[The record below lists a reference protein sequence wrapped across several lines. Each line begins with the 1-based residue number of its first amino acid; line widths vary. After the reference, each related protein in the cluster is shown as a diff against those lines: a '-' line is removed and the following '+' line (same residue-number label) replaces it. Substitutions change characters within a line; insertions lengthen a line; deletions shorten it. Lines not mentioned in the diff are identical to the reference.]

1 MKIIKIPKTKNYLK
15 IDIITLEPEYYKNK
29 FGNNIFREFT
39 ELKKRAPLGSVDEIL
54 EMKNFGRK

>member
-15 IDIITLEPEYYKNK
+15 IVTLEPEYYKNK

-39 ELKKRAPLGSVDEIL
+39 ELKKRATLGSIDEIL

>member
-15 IDIITLEPEYYKNK
+15 IVTLEPEYYKNK
-29 FGNNIFREFT
+29 FGNNIFHEFT
-39 ELKKRAPLGSVDEIL
+39 ELKKRALLGSVDEIL

>member
-39 ELKKRAPLGSVDEIL
+39 ELKKRAPLGS
-54 EMKNFGRK
+54 EMRF